1 MKRLLLLLS
10 CCCAFAINDLLAAPP
25 SYIQTKDGVIVF
37 TDPAYTGTSNAVKP
51 EVISDN
57 IIRVTAAPGKEIAA
71 AQSLITVYTKR
82 PADASFNLYEDEGI
96 NYNYEKGAFS
106 IIPILYNEATKQ
118 VTVGK
123 REGGFNGMLQ
133 KRTFRINL
141 ITPGKTK
148 QLDMDT
154 YDREVLYDGKQI
166 EVKL

>member
-1 MKRLLLLLS
+1 MKRSLLLLS
-10 CCCAFAINDLLAAPP
+10 MLCAFAINDLLAAPP

-37 TDPAYTGTSNAVKP
+37 TDPAFTAADSITINIYTG
-51 EVISDN
+51 
-57 IIRVTAAPGKEIAA
+57 
-71 AQSLITVYTKR
+71 
-82 PADASFNLYEDEGI
+82 ADASFNLYEDEGI

-106 IIPILYNEATKQ
+106 IIPILYNEATKK

-154 YDREVLYDGKQI
+154 FDREILYDGKPI